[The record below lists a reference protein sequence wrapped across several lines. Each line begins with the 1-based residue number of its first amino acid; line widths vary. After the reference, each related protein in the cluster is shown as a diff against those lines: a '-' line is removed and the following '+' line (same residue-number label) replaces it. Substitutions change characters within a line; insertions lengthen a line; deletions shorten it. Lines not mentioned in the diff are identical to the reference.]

1 MNPENGGACPRTG
14 GSRGYVLDMHVHVA
28 GIGVGS
34 GCRISP
40 KLLNNWR
47 YALYL
52 RAFCTSRE
60 EIARHGDAIVI
71 RRIDESLA
79 ASRLVDGAV
88 LLALDQVYDPVSRR
102 PNHERTEVFIPN
114 EFVRDEIA
122 SHHRLHYGASVN
134 PYRPDWREALQA
146 AHDDRA
152 VLIKWLPAIQHI
164 DPSDPA
170 IIPFYR
176 RLRELDLP
184 LLVHTGVERSFSSS
198 HDALGDP
205 ELLRPALEEGVTV
218 IAAHVATS
226 GSKDGVSY
234 LDLLLPM
241 LARYANLYT
250 DISSLTQLNKCIY
263 PRQVLLRPDLFDKL
277 LFGSD
282 FPLTDAGLGPCKLV
296 SPWYFLPALPLAE
309 ILAIRREQ
317 NVWDRDVLLKKA
329 LGFPEEAFTRPAA
342 LLLGKQRQV
351 KEGQRMPWMS

>member
-1 MNPENGGACPRTG
+1 MKQETNGANGLRAAAG
-14 GSRGYVLDMHVHVA
+14 RGYVLDMHVHVA

-34 GCRISP
+34 GCRISA

-52 RAFCTSRE
+52 RAFRTSRE

-71 RRIDESLA
+71 RRIHESLA

-102 PNHERTEVFIPN
+102 PDHERTEVFIPN
-114 EFVRDEIA
+114 QFVRDGIA
-122 SHHRLHYGASVN
+122 SRPRLHYGASVN
-134 PYRPDWREALQA
+134 PYRPDWREALQE
-146 AHDDRA
+146 AHDDKA

-170 IIPFYR
+170 IIPFFR
-176 RLRELDLP
+176 RLRELNLP
-184 LLVHTGVERSFSSS
+184 LLVHTGAERSFSSS
-198 HDALGDP
+198 HDALGNP

-234 LDLLLPM
+234 FDRLLPM

-250 DISSLTQLNKCIY
+250 DISSLTQLNKCFY
-263 PRQVLLRPDLFDKL
+263 PRQILKRPDLFAKL
-277 LFGSD
+277 LYGSD
-282 FPLTDAGLGPCKLV
+282 FPLTDVGLGPCKLV
-296 SPWYFLPALPLAE
+296 SPWYFLPALPLAKIIE
-309 ILAIRREQ
+309 VRREQ

-329 LGFPEEAFTRPAA
+329 LGFPEEAFLRPAV
-342 LLLGKQRQV
+342 LLLGRHSPP
-351 KEGQRMPWMS
+351 GR